1 MLPCHQQRSI
11 LEASA
16 LAMGMLLRGVMHLQG
31 ASGKEQRSMRA
42 IVEVSNPAEDVE
54 ALAEGCCCLV
64 TDLSAPAKQRSTG
77 PLLLRTSARTLWQLI
92 PPAEAQTA

>member
-1 MLPCHQQRSI
+1 MG
-11 LEASA
+11 A
-16 LAMGMLLRGVMHLQG
+16 LAEVGLLRGMMQMQG
-31 ASGKEQRSMRA
+31 GSRREQCSMRA
-42 IVEVSNPAEDVE
+42 VIEVSNPAEDVE

-77 PLLLRTSARTLWQLI
+77 PLLLRTSVRTLWQLI